1 MGTIDR
7 RTSLRGSPNV
17 RVWVNKYIE
26 GYPHLA
32 ELIDVSATGLLLRT
46 TVEPDVQP
54 QSFTV
59 EVGVPGT
66 THRLWLWARSVRRD
80 ARRQAVELVGIE
92 LLDRAYLQQLV
103 RWSRAAA

>member
-1 MGTIDR
+1 MANMER